1 VARPLLWLRSIVSLD
16 PSAPVRLAVPR
27 ISFAPSDAD
36 PGAPADTL
44 RAFYRWGWLPLVG
57 GCALL
62 LALAAW
68 GAEAL
73 LAWLGHSPPGPFLRA
88 YLLGWMVLTTVLL
101 ALWVGGYV
109 LLSRRRI
116 ERVRDALRAQ
126 QVALAERAWRAEQAV
141 GLSALSRALAHEIR
155 GPLHGIALHTVM
167 LRRLSSA
174 LPPERRERL
183 EGLADALAVET
194 GRLEGLLSGYE
205 SYGQHQALH
214 AEPLAL
220 EPLVHAVVAN
230 HRAALERSGVQ
241 VRLRFE
247 PGLPPLS
254 ADVGRLEQALH
265 GLVRHAK
272 ETVPPG
278 GYLMLDAA
286 RSAADELQLSATYG
300 GRVHED
306 PEELLRPFFQPRPGA
321 SGLGLAIARDV
332 VRAHGGQISASNAP
346 PDGACVTLRLP
357 LAQPGRSAEEASAS

>member
-1 VARPLLWLRSIVSLD
+1 MHLD
-16 PSAPVRLAVPR
+16 SSAPERLALPR
-27 ISFAPSDAD
+27 ISFASAAPASDAD

-44 RAFYRWGWLPLVG
+44 RAFYRWGWLPLVA

-62 LALAAW
+62 LALTSW
-68 GAEAL
+68 GAGAL

-126 QVALAERAWRAEQAV
+126 QVTLAERAWRAEQAL
-141 GLSALSRALAHEIR
+141 GLGALSRALAHEIR
-155 GPLHGIALHTVM
+155 GPLHGISLHTVM
-167 LRRLSSA
+167 LRRLAHA
-174 LPPERRERL
+174 LPEERREQV
-183 EGLADALAVET
+183 EALADALGVEA

-214 AEPLAL
+214 VEPLAL
-220 EPLVHAVVAN
+220 APLMKAVVAN
-230 HRAALERSGVQ
+230 HRAALERAGVQ
-241 VRLRFE
+241 VRLLLA
-247 PGLPPLS
+247 PSLPPLS
-254 ADVGRLEQALH
+254 ADAGRLEQALH
-265 GLVRHAK
+265 GLLRHAQ

-278 GYLMLDAA
+278 GHLELAA
-286 RSAADELQLSATYG
+286 ACSAAEELELSVTYG
-300 GRVHED
+300 GPVQVD

-332 VRAHGGQISASNAP
+332 VRAHGGQISASHAP
-346 PDGACVTLRLP
+346 PDGARVTLRLP
-357 LAQPGRSAEEASAS
+357 LAQPARGRAPEGLTS

>member
-1 VARPLLWLRSIVSLD
+1 MSLKS
-16 PSAPVRLAVPR
+16 SAPVRLALPR
-27 ISFAPSDAD
+27 ISFAPPAPPPAVTEAD
-36 PGAPADTL
+36 PGAAADTL
-44 RAFYRWGWLPLVG
+44 RTFYRWGWLPLVG
-57 GCALL
+57 GCAVL
-62 LALAAW
+62 LALMAW
-68 GAEAL
+68 GAESL

-116 ERVRDALRAQ
+116 EQVRDALRAQ

-167 LRRLSSA
+167 LRRLA
-174 LPPERRERL
+174 QLLPVERRERV
-183 EGLADALAVET
+183 EGLADALSVET
-194 GRLEGLLSGYE
+194 ERLEGLLSGYE
-205 SYGQHQALH
+205 SYGRHQALH
-214 AEPLAL
+214 VESFAL

-230 HRAALERSGVQ
+230 HRATLERSGVQ

-254 ADVGRLEQALH
+254 ADAGRLEQALH
-265 GLVRHAK
+265 GLLRHAQ

-278 GYLMLDAA
+278 GHLLLEAT
-286 RSAADELQLSATYG
+286 RSASDEVELSATYG
-300 GRVHED
+300 GRVHAD

-332 VRAHGGQISASNAP
+332 VRAHGGQISARNAP

-357 LAQPGRSAEEASAS
+357 LAQPDRGIEEAPAP